1 MLTYV
6 LLGLIAVLLA
16 VFLYL
21 GISLQF
27 VDAGESCNADRL
39 AADRIWL
46 LWYTLGALLFFTGA
60 IALPRWSSLLMFL
73 AGFMLIHPG
82 IILFYSICLYCIFF
96 PATKLIKGYVLSEMA
111 LNIICR
117 GLNSFELFFKQRILF
132 YCHRFRTGK

>member
-1 MLTYV
+1 MPLFFRIS
-6 LLGLIAVLLA
+6 GAMLLA

-46 LWYTLGALLFFTGA
+46 LWYTLGALLFFAGA

-73 AGFMLIHPG
+73 AGFMLIHPA
-82 IILFYSICLYCIFF
+82 IILFYSICGHETYGLYSLYWLGGFIAWFIMSTIHLGIRS
-96 PATKLIKGYVLSEMA
+96 AS
-111 LNIICR
+111 
-117 GLNSFELFFKQRILF
+117 
-132 YCHRFRTGK
+132 